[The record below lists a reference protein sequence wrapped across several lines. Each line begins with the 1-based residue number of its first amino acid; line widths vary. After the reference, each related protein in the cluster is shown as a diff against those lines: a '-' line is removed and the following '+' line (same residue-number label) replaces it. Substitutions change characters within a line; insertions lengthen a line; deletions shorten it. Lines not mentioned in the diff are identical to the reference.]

1 MKTPLSTKQVMRYN
15 RQIVLPQVDIDGQEL
30 LATSRVLLIGVGG
43 LGNAAATSLC
53 GSGVGKITLIDNDI
67 VEHTNLPRQTLF
79 DESQVGQSKVMAAKA
94 RLAQINSDCDIVGI
108 ETSLQSDNTPLT
120 RDDDLGADSSGVERT
135 EIDSTEIDST
145 RVDATQTDST
155 EIEKTEITTHK
166 LFSEHDI
173 VLDCTD
179 NTQSRD
185 LINRLCYKH
194 GVPLISGAAIRFEG
208 QLFVAKPGDSQCYA
222 CLRRLFSAPE
232 LSCTE
237 AGIFSP
243 IVNIVGT
250 YQALLAMQVL
260 MGVGSVPLNTLLTF
274 DGLQHEWQQWNLPN
288 TMQCDVCGEQN
299 KDTDN
304 NDGSA

>member
-30 LATSRVLLIGVGG
+30 LAASRVLLIGVGG

-79 DESQVGQSKVMAAKA
+79 DESQIGQSKVMAAKA

-108 ETSLQSDNTPLT
+108 QASLQPDNTPYT
-120 RDDDLGADSSGVERT
+120 SIDRSGVDSAEVDASQTDSSG
-135 EIDSTEIDST
+135 
-145 RVDATQTDST
+145 
-155 EIEKTEITTHK
+155 IEKAEINNHK
-166 LFSEHDI
+166 LFIEHDI

-185 LINRLCYKH
+185 LINYLCYKH

-208 QLFVAKPGDSQCYA
+208 QLFVAKPGESQCYA

-260 MGVGSVPLNTLLTF
+260 MRVGSVPLNTLLTF
-274 DGLQHEWQQWNLPN
+274 DGLQHEWQQWTLPN
-288 TMQCDVCGEQN
+288 TMQCDVCN
-299 KDTDN
+299 K
-304 NDGSA
+304 

>member
-30 LATSRVLLIGVGG
+30 LASSRILIIGVGG

-79 DESQVGQSKVMAAKA
+79 DESQVGQSKVMAAKV
-94 RLAQINSDCDIVGI
+94 RLTQINSDCEIVSI
-108 ETSLQSDNTPLT
+108 EASLLQDNMPLT
-120 RDDDLGADSSGVERT
+120 AGNRAGEERT
-135 EIDSTEIDST
+135 ESDSAEGGATMRGATALEKAEIN
-145 RVDATQTDST
+145 
-155 EIEKTEITTHK
+155 THK

-208 QLFVAKPGDSQCYA
+208 QLFVAKPGESQCYA

-260 MGVGSVPLNTLLTF
+260 MGVGSVPVNTLLTF
-274 DGLQHEWQQWNLPN
+274 DGLQHEWQQWTLPA
-288 TMQCDVCGEQN
+288 TLQCDVCGNQN
-299 KDTDN
+299 KEVN
-304 NDGSA
+304 EG

>member
-30 LATSRVLLIGVGG
+30 LASSRILIIGVGG
-43 LGNAAATSLC
+43 LGNAAATNLC

-79 DESQVGQSKVMAAKA
+79 DESQVGQSKVMAAKV
-94 RLAQINSDCDIVGI
+94 RLSQMNSDCEIVSI
-108 ETSLQSDNTPLT
+108 EASLLQDNMPLT
-120 RDDDLGADSSGVERT
+120 AGNRAGEERT
-135 EIDSTEIDST
+135 ETNSAEEGATKTGATELEKP
-145 RVDATQTDST
+145 
-155 EIEKTEITTHK
+155 EINTHK
-166 LFSEHDI
+166 LFGEHDI

-194 GVPLISGAAIRFEG
+194 GVPLVSGAAIRFEG
-208 QLFVAKPGDSQCYA
+208 QLFVAKPGESQCYA

-260 MGVGSVPLNTLLTF
+260 MGVGSVPVNTLLTF
-274 DGLQHEWQQWNLPN
+274 DGLQHEWQQWTLPA
-288 TMQCDVCGEQN
+288 TLQCDVCGNQN
-299 KDTDN
+299 KDVDE
-304 NDGSA
+304 G

>member
-30 LATSRVLLIGVGG
+30 LASSRILIIGVGG

-79 DESQVGQSKVMAAKA
+79 DESQVGQSKVMAAKV
-94 RLAQINSDCDIVGI
+94 RLTQINSDCEIFSI
-108 ETSLQSDNTPLT
+108 EASLLQDNMPLT
-120 RDDDLGADSSGVERT
+120 AGNRAGEERT
-135 EIDSTEIDST
+135 ESDSAEGGATMRGATALEKAEIN
-145 RVDATQTDST
+145 
-155 EIEKTEITTHK
+155 THK

-208 QLFVAKPGDSQCYA
+208 QLFVAKPGESQCYA

-260 MGVGSVPLNTLLTF
+260 MGVGSVPVNTLLTF
-274 DGLQHEWQQWNLPN
+274 DGLQHEWQQWTLPA
-288 TMQCDVCGEQN
+288 TLQCDVCGNQN
-299 KDTDN
+299 KEVN
-304 NDGSA
+304 EG

>member
-30 LATSRVLLIGVGG
+30 LASSRILIIGVGG
-43 LGNAAATSLC
+43 LGNAAATNLC

-79 DESQVGQSKVMAAKA
+79 DESQVGQSKVMAAKV
-94 RLAQINSDCDIVGI
+94 RLSQMNSDCEIVSI
-108 ETSLQSDNTPLT
+108 EASLLQDNMPLT
-120 RDDDLGADSSGVERT
+120 AGNRAGEERT
-135 EIDSTEIDST
+135 ETNSAEEGATKTGATELEKP
-145 RVDATQTDST
+145 
-155 EIEKTEITTHK
+155 EINTHK
-166 LFSEHDI
+166 LFGEHDI

-208 QLFVAKPGDSQCYA
+208 QLFVAKPGESQCYA

-260 MGVGSVPLNTLLTF
+260 MGVGSVQVNTLLTF
-274 DGLQHEWQQWNLPN
+274 DGLQHEWQQWTLPA
-288 TMQCDVCGEQN
+288 TLQCDVCGNQN
-299 KDTDN
+299 KDVDE
-304 NDGSA
+304 G

>member
-30 LATSRVLLIGVGG
+30 LASSRILIIGVGG

-79 DESQVGQSKVMAAKA
+79 DENQVGQSKVMAAKV
-94 RLAQINSDCDIVGI
+94 RLSQMNSDCEIVSI
-108 ETSLQSDNTPLT
+108 EASLLQDNIPLPAGNSA
-120 RDDDLGADSSGVERT
+120 REERT
-135 EIDSTEIDST
+135 ESDSAEGGATALEKAEIN
-145 RVDATQTDST
+145 
-155 EIEKTEITTHK
+155 THK

-208 QLFVAKPGDSQCYA
+208 QLFVAKPGESQCYA

-260 MGVGSVPLNTLLTF
+260 MGVGSVPVNTLLTF
-274 DGLQHEWQQWNLPN
+274 DGLQHEWQQWTLPA
-288 TMQCDVCGEQN
+288 TLQCDVCGNQN
-299 KDTDN
+299 KEVN
-304 NDGSA
+304 EG

>member
-30 LATSRVLLIGVGG
+30 LASSRILIIGVGG

-79 DESQVGQSKVMAAKA
+79 DESQVGQSKVMAAKV
-94 RLAQINSDCDIVGI
+94 RLSQMNSDCEIVSI
-108 ETSLQSDNTPLT
+108 EASLLQDNMPLT
-120 RDDDLGADSSGVERT
+120 AGNRAGEERT
-135 EIDSTEIDST
+135 ESDSAEEGATKTGATELEKP
-145 RVDATQTDST
+145 
-155 EIEKTEITTHK
+155 EINTHK
-166 LFSEHDI
+166 LFGEHDI

-194 GVPLISGAAIRFEG
+194 GVPLVSGAAIRFEG
-208 QLFVAKPGDSQCYA
+208 QLFVAKPGESQCYA

-260 MGVGSVPLNTLLTF
+260 MGVGSVPVNTLLTF
-274 DGLQHEWQQWNLPN
+274 DGLQHEWQQWTLPA
-288 TMQCDVCGEQN
+288 TLQCDVCGNQN
-299 KDTDN
+299 KDVDE
-304 NDGSA
+304 G

>member
-30 LATSRVLLIGVGG
+30 LASSRILIIGVGG
-43 LGNAAATSLC
+43 LGNAAATNLC

-79 DESQVGQSKVMAAKA
+79 DESQVGQSKVMAAKV
-94 RLAQINSDCDIVGI
+94 RLSQMNSDCEIVSI
-108 ETSLQSDNTPLT
+108 EASLLQDNMPLT
-120 RDDDLGADSSGVERT
+120 AGNRAGEERT
-135 EIDSTEIDST
+135 ESDSAEEGATKTGATELEKP
-145 RVDATQTDST
+145 
-155 EIEKTEITTHK
+155 EINTHK
-166 LFSEHDI
+166 LFGEHDI

-194 GVPLISGAAIRFEG
+194 GVPLVSGAAIRFEG
-208 QLFVAKPGDSQCYA
+208 QLFVAKPGESKCYA

-260 MGVGSVPLNTLLTF
+260 MGVGSVPVNTLLTF
-274 DGLQHEWQQWNLPN
+274 DGLQHEWQQWTLPA
-288 TMQCDVCGEQN
+288 TLQCDVCGNQN
-299 KDTDN
+299 KDVDE
-304 NDGSA
+304 G

>member
-30 LATSRVLLIGVGG
+30 LASSRILIIGVGG
-43 LGNAAATSLC
+43 LGNAAATNLC

-79 DESQVGQSKVMAAKA
+79 DESQVGQSKVMAAKV
-94 RLAQINSDCDIVGI
+94 RLSQMNSDCEIVSI
-108 ETSLQSDNTPLT
+108 EASLLQDNMPLT
-120 RDDDLGADSSGVERT
+120 AGNRAREERT
-135 EIDSTEIDST
+135 ESDSAEGGATALEKAEIN
-145 RVDATQTDST
+145 
-155 EIEKTEITTHK
+155 THK
-166 LFSEHDI
+166 LFGEHDI

-208 QLFVAKPGDSQCYA
+208 QLFVAKPGESQCYA

-260 MGVGSVPLNTLLTF
+260 MGVGSVPVNTLLTF
-274 DGLQHEWQQWNLPN
+274 DGLQHEWQQWTLPA
-288 TMQCDVCGEQN
+288 TLQCDVCGNQN
-299 KDTDN
+299 KEVDE
-304 NDGSA
+304 G

>member
-30 LATSRVLLIGVGG
+30 LASSRILIIGVGG

-79 DESQVGQSKVMAAKA
+79 DESQVGQSKVMAAKV
-94 RLAQINSDCDIVGI
+94 RLSQMNSDCEIVSI
-108 ETSLQSDNTPLT
+108 EASLLQDNMPLT
-120 RDDDLGADSSGVERT
+120 AGNRAGEERT
-135 EIDSTEIDST
+135 ETNSAEEGATKTGATELEKP
-145 RVDATQTDST
+145 
-155 EIEKTEITTHK
+155 EINTHK
-166 LFSEHDI
+166 LFGEHDI

-208 QLFVAKPGDSQCYA
+208 QLFVAKPGESQCYA

-260 MGVGSVPLNTLLTF
+260 MGVGSVPVNTLLTF
-274 DGLQHEWQQWNLPN
+274 DGLQHEWQQWTLPA
-288 TMQCDVCGEQN
+288 TLQCDVCGNQN
-299 KDTDN
+299 KEVDE
-304 NDGSA
+304 G

>member
-30 LATSRVLLIGVGG
+30 LASSRILIIGVGG
-43 LGNAAATSLC
+43 LGNAAATNLC

-79 DESQVGQSKVMAAKA
+79 DESQVGQSKVMAAKV
-94 RLAQINSDCDIVGI
+94 RLSQMNSDCEIVSI
-108 ETSLQSDNTPLT
+108 EASLLQDNMPLT
-120 RDDDLGADSSGVERT
+120 AGNRAGEERT
-135 EIDSTEIDST
+135 ETNSAEEGATKTGATELEK
-145 RVDATQTDST
+145 A
-155 EIEKTEITTHK
+155 EINTHK

-208 QLFVAKPGDSQCYA
+208 QLFVAKPGESQCYA

-260 MGVGSVPLNTLLTF
+260 MGVGSVPVNTLLTF
-274 DGLQHEWQQWNLPN
+274 DGLQHEWQQWTLPA
-288 TMQCDVCGEQN
+288 TLQCDVCGNQN
-299 KDTDN
+299 KDVDE
-304 NDGSA
+304 G

>member
-30 LATSRVLLIGVGG
+30 LASSRILIIGVGG
-43 LGNAAATSLC
+43 LGNAAATNLC

-79 DESQVGQSKVMAAKA
+79 DESQVGQSKVMAAKV
-94 RLAQINSDCDIVGI
+94 RLSQMNSDCEIVSI
-108 ETSLQSDNTPLT
+108 EASLLQDNIPLPAGNSA
-120 RDDDLGADSSGVERT
+120 REERT
-135 EIDSTEIDST
+135 ESDSAEGGATMRGATALEKAEIN
-145 RVDATQTDST
+145 
-155 EIEKTEITTHK
+155 THK

-194 GVPLISGAAIRFEG
+194 SVPLVSGAAIRFEG
-208 QLFVAKPGDSQCYA
+208 QLFVAKPGESQCYA

-260 MGVGSVPLNTLLTF
+260 MGVGSVPVNTLLTF
-274 DGLQHEWQQWNLPN
+274 DGLQHEWQQWTLPA
-288 TMQCDVCGEQN
+288 TLQCDVCGNQN
-299 KDTDN
+299 KDVDE
-304 NDGSA
+304 G

>member
-30 LATSRVLLIGVGG
+30 LASSRILIIGVGG
-43 LGNAAATSLC
+43 LGNAAATNLC

-79 DESQVGQSKVMAAKA
+79 DESQVGQSKVMAAKV
-94 RLAQINSDCDIVGI
+94 RLSQMNSDCEIVSI
-108 ETSLQSDNTPLT
+108 EASLLQDNMPLT
-120 RDDDLGADSSGVERT
+120 AGNRAGEERT
-135 EIDSTEIDST
+135 ETNSAEEGATKTGATELEKP
-145 RVDATQTDST
+145 
-155 EIEKTEITTHK
+155 EINTHK
-166 LFSEHDI
+166 LFGDHDI

-208 QLFVAKPGDSQCYA
+208 QLFVAKPGESQCYA

-260 MGVGSVPLNTLLTF
+260 MGVGSVPVNTLLTF
-274 DGLQHEWQQWNLPN
+274 DGLQHEWQQWTLPA
-288 TMQCDVCGEQN
+288 TLQCDVCGNQN
-299 KDTDN
+299 KDVDE
-304 NDGSA
+304 G

>member
-30 LATSRVLLIGVGG
+30 LASSRILIIGVGG

-79 DESQVGQSKVMAAKA
+79 DESQVGQSKVMAAKV
-94 RLAQINSDCDIVGI
+94 RLSQMNSDCEIVSI
-108 ETSLQSDNTPLT
+108 EASLLQDNIPPPAGNSA
-120 RDDDLGADSSGVERT
+120 REERT
-135 EIDSTEIDST
+135 ESDSAEGGATMRGATALEKAEIN
-145 RVDATQTDST
+145 
-155 EIEKTEITTHK
+155 THK

-208 QLFVAKPGDSQCYA
+208 QLFVAKPGESQCYA

-250 YQALLAMQVL
+250 YQALLALQVL
-260 MGVGSVPLNTLLTF
+260 MGVGSVPVNTLLTF
-274 DGLQHEWQQWNLPN
+274 DGLQHEWQQWTLPA
-288 TMQCDVCGEQN
+288 TLQCDVCGNEN
-299 KDTDN
+299 KEVN
-304 NDGSA
+304 EG

>member
-30 LATSRVLLIGVGG
+30 LASSRILIIGVGG

-79 DESQVGQSKVMAAKA
+79 DESQVGQSKVMAAKV
-94 RLAQINSDCDIVGI
+94 RLSQMNSDCEIVSI
-108 ETSLQSDNTPLT
+108 EASLLQDNMPLT
-120 RDDDLGADSSGVERT
+120 AGNRAGEERT
-135 EIDSTEIDST
+135 ETNSAEEGATKTGATELEK
-145 RVDATQTDST
+145 A
-155 EIEKTEITTHK
+155 EINTHK

-208 QLFVAKPGDSQCYA
+208 QLFVAKPGESQCYA

-260 MGVGSVPLNTLLTF
+260 MGVGSVPVNTLLTF
-274 DGLQHEWQQWNLPN
+274 DGLQHEWQQWTLPA
-288 TMQCDVCGEQN
+288 TLQCDVCGNQN
-299 KDTDN
+299 KDVDE
-304 NDGSA
+304 G

>member
-1 MKTPLSTKQVMRYN
+1 MKAPLTTKQVMRYN
-15 RQIVLPQVDIDGQEL
+15 RQIVLPQIDIDGQEL
-30 LATSRVLLIGVGG
+30 LASSRVLIIGVGG

-53 GSGVGKITLIDNDI
+53 GSGVGKITLVDEDI

-79 DESQVGQSKVMAAKA
+79 DETQVGHSKVAAAKA
-94 RLAQINSDCDIVGI
+94 RLSQLNSDCVTVGI
-108 ETSLQSDNTPLT
+108 EASLQSDNSQL
-120 RDDDLGADSSGVERT
+120 ADTHSA
-135 EIDSTEIDST
+135 EINNDELI
-145 RVDATQTDST
+145 
-155 EIEKTEITTHK
+155 
-166 LFSEHDI
+166 SEHDI

-208 QLFVAKPGDSQCYA
+208 QLFVAKPGESQCYA

-243 IVNIVGT
+243 VVNIVGT

-274 DGLQHEWQQWNLPN
+274 DGLQHEWQQWSLPN

-299 KDTDN
+299 KDTN
-304 NDGSA
+304 NTDG

>member
-30 LATSRVLLIGVGG
+30 LASSRILIIGVGG

-79 DESQVGQSKVMAAKA
+79 DESQVGQSKVMAAKV
-94 RLAQINSDCDIVGI
+94 RLTQINSDCEIVSI
-108 ETSLQSDNTPLT
+108 EASLLQDNMPLT
-120 RDDDLGADSSGVERT
+120 AGNRAGEERT
-135 EIDSTEIDST
+135 ESDSAEGGATMRGATALEKAEIN
-145 RVDATQTDST
+145 
-155 EIEKTEITTHK
+155 THK

-194 GVPLISGAAIRFEG
+194 GVPLVSGAAIRFEG
-208 QLFVAKPGDSQCYA
+208 QLFVAKPGESQCYA

-260 MGVGSVPLNTLLTF
+260 MGVGSVPVNTLLTF
-274 DGLQHEWQQWNLPN
+274 DGLQHEWQQWTLPA
-288 TMQCDVCGEQN
+288 TLQCDVCGNQN
-299 KDTDN
+299 KEVN
-304 NDGSA
+304 EG

>member
-30 LATSRVLLIGVGG
+30 LASSRILIIGVGG

-79 DESQVGQSKVMAAKA
+79 DENQVGQSKVMAAKV
-94 RLAQINSDCDIVGI
+94 RLSQMNSDCEIVSI
-108 ETSLQSDNTPLT
+108 EASLLQDNMPLT
-120 RDDDLGADSSGVERT
+120 AGNRAGEERT
-135 EIDSTEIDST
+135 ETNSAEEGATKTGATELEKP
-145 RVDATQTDST
+145 
-155 EIEKTEITTHK
+155 EINTHK
-166 LFSEHDI
+166 LFGEHDI

-208 QLFVAKPGDSQCYA
+208 QLFVAKPGESQCYA

-260 MGVGSVPLNTLLTF
+260 MGVGSVPVNTLLTF
-274 DGLQHEWQQWNLPN
+274 DGLQHEWQQWTLPA
-288 TMQCDVCGEQN
+288 TLQCDVCGNQN
-299 KDTDN
+299 KDVDE
-304 NDGSA
+304 G

>member
-30 LATSRVLLIGVGG
+30 LASSRILIIGVGG

-53 GSGVGKITLIDNDI
+53 GSGVGKITLIDTDI

-79 DESQVGQSKVMAAKA
+79 DESQVGQSKVMAAKV
-94 RLAQINSDCDIVGI
+94 RLSQMNSDCEIVSI
-108 ETSLQSDNTPLT
+108 EASLLQDNMPLT
-120 RDDDLGADSSGVERT
+120 AGNRAGEERT
-135 EIDSTEIDST
+135 ETNSAEEGATKTGATELEKP
-145 RVDATQTDST
+145 
-155 EIEKTEITTHK
+155 EINTHK
-166 LFSEHDI
+166 LFGEHDI

-208 QLFVAKPGDSQCYA
+208 QLFVAKPGESQCYA

-260 MGVGSVPLNTLLTF
+260 MGVGSVPVNTLLTF
-274 DGLQHEWQQWNLPN
+274 DGLQHEWQQWTLPA
-288 TMQCDVCGEQN
+288 TLQCDVCGNQN
-299 KDTDN
+299 KDVDE
-304 NDGSA
+304 G

>member
-30 LATSRVLLIGVGG
+30 LASSRILIIGVGG

-79 DESQVGQSKVMAAKA
+79 DESQVGQSKVMAAKV
-94 RLAQINSDCDIVGI
+94 RLSQINSDCEIVSI
-108 ETSLQSDNTPLT
+108 EASLLQDNMPLT
-120 RDDDLGADSSGVERT
+120 AGNRAGEERT
-135 EIDSTEIDST
+135 ESDSAEGGATMRGATALEKAEIN
-145 RVDATQTDST
+145 
-155 EIEKTEITTHK
+155 THK

-208 QLFVAKPGDSQCYA
+208 QLFVAKPGESQCYA

-260 MGVGSVPLNTLLTF
+260 MGVGSVPVNTLLTF
-274 DGLQHEWQQWNLPN
+274 DGLQHEWQQWTLPA
-288 TMQCDVCGEQN
+288 TLQCDVCGNEN
-299 KDTDN
+299 KEVN
-304 NDGSA
+304 EG

>member
-30 LATSRVLLIGVGG
+30 LASSRILIIGVGG

-79 DESQVGQSKVMAAKA
+79 DESQVGQSKVMAAKV
-94 RLAQINSDCDIVGI
+94 RLSQINSDCEIVSI
-108 ETSLQSDNTPLT
+108 EASLLQDNMPLT
-120 RDDDLGADSSGVERT
+120 AGNRAGEERT
-135 EIDSTEIDST
+135 ESDSAEGGATMRGASALEKAEIN
-145 RVDATQTDST
+145 
-155 EIEKTEITTHK
+155 THK

-208 QLFVAKPGDSQCYA
+208 QLFVAKPGESQCYA

-260 MGVGSVPLNTLLTF
+260 MGVGSVPVNTLLTF
-274 DGLQHEWQQWNLPN
+274 DGLQHEWQQWTLPA
-288 TMQCDVCGEQN
+288 TLQCDVCGNQN
-299 KDTDN
+299 KEVN
-304 NDGSA
+304 EG

>member
-30 LATSRVLLIGVGG
+30 LASSRILIIGVGG
-43 LGNAAATSLC
+43 LGNAAATNLC

-79 DESQVGQSKVMAAKA
+79 DESQVGQSKVMAAKV
-94 RLAQINSDCDIVGI
+94 RLSQMNSDCEIVSI
-108 ETSLQSDNTPLT
+108 EASLLQDNMPLT
-120 RDDDLGADSSGVERT
+120 AGNRAGEERAETNSAEGGATALEKA
-135 EIDSTEIDST
+135 EIN
-145 RVDATQTDST
+145 
-155 EIEKTEITTHK
+155 THK
-166 LFSEHDI
+166 LFGEHDI

-208 QLFVAKPGDSQCYA
+208 QLFVAKPGESQCYA

-260 MGVGSVPLNTLLTF
+260 MGVGSVPVNTLLTF
-274 DGLQHEWQQWNLPN
+274 DGLQHEWQQWTLPA
-288 TMQCDVCGEQN
+288 TLQCDVCGNQN
-299 KDTDN
+299 KDVDE
-304 NDGSA
+304 G

>member
-30 LATSRVLLIGVGG
+30 LASSRILIIGVGG

-79 DESQVGQSKVMAAKA
+79 DESQVGQSKVMAAKV
-94 RLAQINSDCDIVGI
+94 RLSQMNSDCEIVSI
-108 ETSLQSDNTPLT
+108 EASLLQDNMPLT
-120 RDDDLGADSSGVERT
+120 AGNRAGGERT
-135 EIDSTEIDST
+135 ETNSAEGCSTKTGATELEKAEIN
-145 RVDATQTDST
+145 
-155 EIEKTEITTHK
+155 THK

-208 QLFVAKPGDSQCYA
+208 QLFVAKPGESQCYA

-260 MGVGSVPLNTLLTF
+260 MGVGSVPVNTLLTF
-274 DGLQHEWQQWNLPN
+274 DGLQHEWQQWTLPA
-288 TMQCDVCGEQN
+288 TLQCDVCGNQN
-299 KDTDN
+299 KEVN
-304 NDGSA
+304 EG

>member
-1 MKTPLSTKQVMRYN
+1 MNPPLSTKQVMRYN

-30 LATSRVLLIGVGG
+30 LASSHVLIIGVGG

-108 ETSLQSDNTPLT
+108 EASLHLDNTPLI
-120 RDDDLGADSSGVERT
+120 RGDVFDVESSGVDT
-135 EIDSTEIDST
+135 AEI
-145 RVDATQTDST
+145 DATQRDSIR
-155 EIEKTEITTHK
+155 IEKAEINAHK

-208 QLFVAKPGDSQCYA
+208 QLFVAKPGESQCYA

-250 YQALLAMQVL
+250 YQALLAMQLL

-274 DGLQHEWQQWNLPN
+274 DGLQHEWQQWTLPN
-288 TMQCDVCGEQN
+288 TMQCDVCN
-299 KDTDN
+299 K
-304 NDGSA
+304 

>member
-30 LATSRVLLIGVGG
+30 LASSRILIIGVGG

-79 DESQVGQSKVMAAKA
+79 DENQVGQSKVMAAKV
-94 RLAQINSDCDIVGI
+94 RLSQMNSDCEIVSI
-108 ETSLQSDNTPLT
+108 EASLLQDNMPLT
-120 RDDDLGADSSGVERT
+120 AGNRAGEERT
-135 EIDSTEIDST
+135 ETNSAEEGATKTGATELEKP
-145 RVDATQTDST
+145 
-155 EIEKTEITTHK
+155 EINTHK
-166 LFSEHDI
+166 LFGEHDI

-208 QLFVAKPGDSQCYA
+208 QLFVAKPGESQCYA
-222 CLRRLFSAPE
+222 CLRRLFGAPE

-260 MGVGSVPLNTLLTF
+260 MGVGSVPVNTLLTF
-274 DGLQHEWQQWNLPN
+274 DGLQHEWQQWTLPA
-288 TMQCDVCGEQN
+288 TLQCDVCGNQN
-299 KDTDN
+299 KDVDE
-304 NDGSA
+304 G

>member
-30 LATSRVLLIGVGG
+30 LASSRILIIGVGG
-43 LGNAAATSLC
+43 LGNAAATNLC

-79 DESQVGQSKVMAAKA
+79 DESQVGQSKVMAAKV
-94 RLAQINSDCDIVGI
+94 RLSQMNSDCEIVSI
-108 ETSLQSDNTPLT
+108 EASLLQDNMPFIAGN
-120 RDDDLGADSSGVERT
+120 RAGEERT
-135 EIDSTEIDST
+135 ETNSAEGWATKTGATELEK
-145 RVDATQTDST
+145 A
-155 EIEKTEITTHK
+155 EINTHK
-166 LFSEHDI
+166 LFGEHDI

-179 NTQSRD
+179 NAQSRD

-208 QLFVAKPGDSQCYA
+208 QLFVAKPGESQCYA

-260 MGVGSVPLNTLLTF
+260 MGVGSVPVNTLLTF
-274 DGLQHEWQQWNLPN
+274 DGLQHEWQQWTLPA
-288 TMQCDVCGEQN
+288 TLQCDVCGNQN
-299 KDTDN
+299 KDVDE
-304 NDGSA
+304 G

>member
-30 LATSRVLLIGVGG
+30 LASSRILIIGVGG
-43 LGNAAATSLC
+43 LGNAAATNLC

-79 DESQVGQSKVMAAKA
+79 DESQVGQSKVMAAKV
-94 RLAQINSDCDIVGI
+94 RLSQMNSDCEIVSI
-108 ETSLQSDNTPLT
+108 EASLLQDNMPLT
-120 RDDDLGADSSGVERT
+120 AGNRAGEERT
-135 EIDSTEIDST
+135 ETNSAEEGATKTGATELEKP
-145 RVDATQTDST
+145 
-155 EIEKTEITTHK
+155 EINTHK
-166 LFSEHDI
+166 LFGEHDI

-208 QLFVAKPGDSQCYA
+208 QLFVAKPGESQCYA

-260 MGVGSVPLNTLLTF
+260 MGVGSVPVNTLLTF
-274 DGLQHEWQQWNLPN
+274 DGLQHEWQQWTLIARIINGVL
-288 TMQCDVCGEQN
+288 TIRL
-299 KDTDN
+299 
-304 NDGSA
+304 

>member
-30 LATSRVLLIGVGG
+30 LASSRILIIGVGG

-79 DESQVGQSKVMAAKA
+79 DESQVGQSKVMAAKV
-94 RLAQINSDCDIVGI
+94 RLSQINSDCEIVSI
-108 ETSLQSDNTPLT
+108 EASLLQDNMPLT
-120 RDDDLGADSSGVERT
+120 AGNRAGEERT
-135 EIDSTEIDST
+135 ESDSAEGGATMRGATALEKAEIN
-145 RVDATQTDST
+145 
-155 EIEKTEITTHK
+155 THK

-208 QLFVAKPGDSQCYA
+208 QLFVAKPGESQCYA

-260 MGVGSVPLNTLLTF
+260 MGVGSVPVNTLLTF
-274 DGLQHEWQQWNLPN
+274 DGLQHEWQQWTLPA
-288 TMQCDVCGEQN
+288 TLQCDVCGNQN
-299 KDTDN
+299 KDVN
-304 NDGSA
+304 EG

>member
-30 LATSRVLLIGVGG
+30 LASSRILIIGVGG

-79 DESQVGQSKVMAAKA
+79 DESQVGQSKVMAAKV
-94 RLAQINSDCDIVGI
+94 RLTQINSDCEIVSI
-108 ETSLQSDNTPLT
+108 EASLLQDNMPLT
-120 RDDDLGADSSGVERT
+120 AGNRAGEERT
-135 EIDSTEIDST
+135 ESDSAEGGATMRGATALEKAEIN
-145 RVDATQTDST
+145 
-155 EIEKTEITTHK
+155 THK

-208 QLFVAKPGDSQCYA
+208 QLFVAKPGESQCYA

-250 YQALLAMQVL
+250 YQALLALQVL
-260 MGVGSVPLNTLLTF
+260 MGVGSVPVNTLLTF
-274 DGLQHEWQQWNLPN
+274 DGLQHEWQQWTLPA
-288 TMQCDVCGEQN
+288 TLQCDVCGNEN
-299 KDTDN
+299 KEVN
-304 NDGSA
+304 EG

>member
-30 LATSRVLLIGVGG
+30 LASSRILIIGVGG

-79 DESQVGQSKVMAAKA
+79 DESQVGQSKVMAAKF
-94 RLAQINSDCDIVGI
+94 RLTQINSDCEIFSI
-108 ETSLQSDNTPLT
+108 EASLLQDNMPLT
-120 RDDDLGADSSGVERT
+120 AGNRAGEERT
-135 EIDSTEIDST
+135 ESDSAEGGATMRGATALEKAEIN
-145 RVDATQTDST
+145 
-155 EIEKTEITTHK
+155 THK

-208 QLFVAKPGDSQCYA
+208 QLFVAKPGESQCYA

-260 MGVGSVPLNTLLTF
+260 MGVGSVPVNTLLTF
-274 DGLQHEWQQWNLPN
+274 DGLQHEWQQWTLPA
-288 TMQCDVCGEQN
+288 TLQCDVCGNQN
-299 KDTDN
+299 KDVN
-304 NDGSA
+304 EG

>member
-30 LATSRVLLIGVGG
+30 LASSRILIIGVGG

-79 DESQVGQSKVMAAKA
+79 DENQVGQSKVMAAKV
-94 RLAQINSDCDIVGI
+94 RLSQMNSDCEIVSI
-108 ETSLQSDNTPLT
+108 EASLLQDNMPLT
-120 RDDDLGADSSGVERT
+120 AGNRAGEERT
-135 EIDSTEIDST
+135 ETNSAEEGATKTGATELEKP
-145 RVDATQTDST
+145 
-155 EIEKTEITTHK
+155 EINTHK
-166 LFSEHDI
+166 LFGEHDI

-208 QLFVAKPGDSQCYA
+208 QLFVAKPGESQCYA

-260 MGVGSVPLNTLLTF
+260 MGVGSVPVNTLLTF
-274 DGLQHEWQQWNLPN
+274 DGLKHEWQQWTLPA
-288 TMQCDVCGEQN
+288 TLQCDVCGNQN
-299 KDTDN
+299 KDVDE
-304 NDGSA
+304 G

>member
-30 LATSRVLLIGVGG
+30 LASSRILIIGVGG

-79 DESQVGQSKVMAAKA
+79 DESQVGQSKVMAAKV
-94 RLAQINSDCDIVGI
+94 RLSQINSDCEIVSI
-108 ETSLQSDNTPLT
+108 EASLLQDNMPLT
-120 RDDDLGADSSGVERT
+120 AGNRAGEERT
-135 EIDSTEIDST
+135 ESDSAEGGATMRGATALEKAEIN
-145 RVDATQTDST
+145 
-155 EIEKTEITTHK
+155 THK

-208 QLFVAKPGDSQCYA
+208 QLFVAKPGESQCYA

-260 MGVGSVPLNTLLTF
+260 MGVGSVPVNTLLTF
-274 DGLQHEWQQWNLPN
+274 DGLQHEWQQWTLPA
-288 TMQCDVCGEQN
+288 TLQCDVCGNQN
-299 KDTDN
+299 KEVN
-304 NDGSA
+304 EG

>member
-1 MKTPLSTKQVMRYN
+1 M
-15 RQIVLPQVDIDGQEL
+15 
-30 LATSRVLLIGVGG
+30 
-43 LGNAAATSLC
+43 
-53 GSGVGKITLIDNDI
+53 GKITLIDNDI

-79 DESQVGQSKVMAAKA
+79 DESQVGQSKVMAAKV
-94 RLAQINSDCDIVGI
+94 RLSQMNSDCEIVSI
-108 ETSLQSDNTPLT
+108 EASLLQDNMPLT
-120 RDDDLGADSSGVERT
+120 AGNRAGEERT
-135 EIDSTEIDST
+135 ETNSAEEGATKTGATELEKP
-145 RVDATQTDST
+145 
-155 EIEKTEITTHK
+155 EINTHK
-166 LFSEHDI
+166 LFGEHDI

-208 QLFVAKPGDSQCYA
+208 QLFVAKPGESQCYA

-260 MGVGSVPLNTLLTF
+260 MGVGSVPVNTLLTF
-274 DGLQHEWQQWNLPN
+274 DGLQHEWQQWTLPA
-288 TMQCDVCGEQN
+288 TLQCDVCGNQN
-299 KDTDN
+299 KDVDE
-304 NDGSA
+304 G

>member
-30 LATSRVLLIGVGG
+30 LASSRILIIGVGG

-79 DESQVGQSKVMAAKA
+79 DESQVGQSKVMAAKV
-94 RLAQINSDCDIVGI
+94 RLSQMNSDCEIVSI
-108 ETSLQSDNTPLT
+108 EASLLQDNMPLT
-120 RDDDLGADSSGVERT
+120 AGNRAGEERT
-135 EIDSTEIDST
+135 ESDSAEGGATMRGATALEKAEIN
-145 RVDATQTDST
+145 
-155 EIEKTEITTHK
+155 THK

-194 GVPLISGAAIRFEG
+194 GVPLVSGAAIRFEG
-208 QLFVAKPGDSQCYA
+208 QLFVAKPGESQCYA

-260 MGVGSVPLNTLLTF
+260 MGVGSVPVNTLLTF
-274 DGLQHEWQQWNLPN
+274 DGLQHEWQQWTLPA
-288 TMQCDVCGEQN
+288 TLQCDVCGNEN
-299 KDTDN
+299 KEVN
-304 NDGSA
+304 EG

>member
-30 LATSRVLLIGVGG
+30 LAASRVLLIGVGG

-79 DESQVGQSKVMAAKA
+79 DESQIGQSKVMAAKA

-108 ETSLQSDNTPLT
+108 RASLQPDNTPYT
-120 RDDDLGADSSGVERT
+120 SIDRSGVDSAEVDASQTDSSG
-135 EIDSTEIDST
+135 
-145 RVDATQTDST
+145 
-155 EIEKTEITTHK
+155 IEKAEINNHK

-185 LINRLCYKH
+185 LINYLCYKH

-208 QLFVAKPGDSQCYA
+208 QLFVAKPGESQCYA
-222 CLRRLFSAPE
+222 CLRRLFIAPE

-260 MGVGSVPLNTLLTF
+260 MRVGSVPLNTLLTF
-274 DGLQHEWQQWNLPN
+274 DGLQHEWQQWTLPN
-288 TMQCDVCGEQN
+288 TMQCDVCN
-299 KDTDN
+299 K
-304 NDGSA
+304 

>member
-30 LATSRVLLIGVGG
+30 LASSRILIIGVGG
-43 LGNAAATSLC
+43 LGNAAATNLC

-79 DESQVGQSKVMAAKA
+79 DESQVGQSKVMAAKV
-94 RLAQINSDCDIVGI
+94 RLSQMNSDCEIVSI
-108 ETSLQSDNTPLT
+108 EASLLQDNMPLT
-120 RDDDLGADSSGVERT
+120 AGNRAGEERAETNSAEEGATKTGAT
-135 EIDSTEIDST
+135 ELEKAEIN
-145 RVDATQTDST
+145 
-155 EIEKTEITTHK
+155 THK

-208 QLFVAKPGDSQCYA
+208 QLFVAKPGESQCYA

-260 MGVGSVPLNTLLTF
+260 MGVGSVPVNTLLTF
-274 DGLQHEWQQWNLPN
+274 DGLQHEWQQWTLPA
-288 TMQCDVCGEQN
+288 TLQCDVCGNQN
-299 KDTDN
+299 KEVDE
-304 NDGSA
+304 G

>member
-30 LATSRVLLIGVGG
+30 LASSRILIIGVGG
-43 LGNAAATSLC
+43 LGNAAATNLC

-79 DESQVGQSKVMAAKA
+79 DESQVGQSKVMAAKV
-94 RLAQINSDCDIVGI
+94 RLSQMNSDCEIVSI
-108 ETSLQSDNTPLT
+108 EASLLQDNMPLT
-120 RDDDLGADSSGVERT
+120 AGNRAGEERT
-135 EIDSTEIDST
+135 ETNSAEEGATKTGATELEKP
-145 RVDATQTDST
+145 
-155 EIEKTEITTHK
+155 EINTHK
-166 LFSEHDI
+166 LFGEHDI

-208 QLFVAKPGDSQCYA
+208 QLFVAKPGESQCYA

-260 MGVGSVPLNTLLTF
+260 MGVGSVPVNTLLTF
-274 DGLQHEWQQWNLPN
+274 DGLQHEWQQWTLPA
-288 TMQCDVCGEQN
+288 TLQCDVCGNQN
-299 KDTDN
+299 KDVN
-304 NDGSA
+304 EG

>member
-30 LATSRVLLIGVGG
+30 LASSRILIIGVGG

-79 DESQVGQSKVMAAKA
+79 DESQVGQSKVMAAKV
-94 RLAQINSDCDIVGI
+94 RLTQINSDCEIVSI
-108 ETSLQSDNTPLT
+108 EASLLQDNMPLT
-120 RDDDLGADSSGVERT
+120 AGNRAGEERT
-135 EIDSTEIDST
+135 ESDSAEGGATMRGATALEKAEIN
-145 RVDATQTDST
+145 
-155 EIEKTEITTHK
+155 THK

-194 GVPLISGAAIRFEG
+194 RVPLISGAAIRFEG
-208 QLFVAKPGDSQCYA
+208 QLFVAKPGESQCYA

-260 MGVGSVPLNTLLTF
+260 MGVGSVPVNTLLTF
-274 DGLQHEWQQWNLPN
+274 DGLQHEWQQWTLPA
-288 TMQCDVCGEQN
+288 TLQCDVCGNEN
-299 KDTDN
+299 KEVN
-304 NDGSA
+304 EG